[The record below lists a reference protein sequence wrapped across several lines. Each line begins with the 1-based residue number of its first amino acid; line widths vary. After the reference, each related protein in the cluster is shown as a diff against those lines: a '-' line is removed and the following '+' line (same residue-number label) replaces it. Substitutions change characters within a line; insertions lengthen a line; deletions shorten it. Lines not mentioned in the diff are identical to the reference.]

1 MLSLITGKFKLYAIG
16 ITLLLVIS
24 AATFLYYRHVG
35 LVEENAKL
43 EEKVEAQELLI
54 AKKDAQIDLIKK
66 QAEQQ
71 QNLVSKLI
79 KKERE
84 YIKRQRMLEY
94 RLTKDGRDI
103 GVLARKKPYLV
114 EKIINNASDARMRCF
129 EIASGSPVT
138 EDDINAK
145 NTVCPHIISPD
156 S

>member
-1 MLSLITGKFKLYAIG
+1 MLNLLTGKFKLYAMG
-16 ITLLLVIS
+16 IVFLLVVS
-24 AATFLYYRHVG
+24 AATFLYYQHVG
-35 LVEENAKL
+35 LVEKNAKL
-43 EEKVEAQELLI
+43 EKELEAAELTI
-54 AKKDAQIDLIKK
+54 AQKDAQIELIKK

-71 QNLVSKLI
+71 QKLVGNLI
-79 KKERE
+79 QKERE
-84 YIKRQRMLEY
+84 YIKRQRLLEY

-129 EIASGSPVT
+129 EVASGSPVT